1 MLRSNTDSIPWQL
14 EGVLWDIAQRIPFCI
29 VSSKDYH
36 FIHGRAK
43 FARILSCIMGIE
55 TIVLGMHKEI
65 ENRSNNGDNLNC
77 IKERY
82 LLPNIE
88 NIIKN
93 NSITLSELAK
103 NIESEFKPNVMIE
116 RKHTSDGK

>member
-1 MLRSNTDSIPWQL
+1 MVMLRSNTDSIPWQL

-88 NIIKN
+88 NIR
-93 NSITLSELAK
+93 
-103 NIESEFKPNVMIE
+103 F
-116 RKHTSDGK
+116 GK